1 MSADVIRLT
10 SPAFLVGT
18 PADADDDAVLLTF
31 EGATETVFVR
41 LTGQEAVDLSVEVA
55 CHQSGADR

>member
-18 PADADDDAVLLTF
+18 PADADDDTVLLTF
-31 EGATETVFVR
+31 EGATATVFVR
-41 LTGQEAVDLSVEVA
+41 LTGQEAADLSVEVA
-55 CHQSGADR
+55 CHRWGADR